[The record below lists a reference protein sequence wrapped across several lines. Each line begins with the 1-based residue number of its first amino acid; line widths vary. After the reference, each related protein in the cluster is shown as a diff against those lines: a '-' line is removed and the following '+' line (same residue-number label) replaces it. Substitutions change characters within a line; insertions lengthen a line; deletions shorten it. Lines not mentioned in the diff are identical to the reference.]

1 MSGDEER
8 VYFVHGTTTALWAA
22 STGIDAARGGGD
34 FGAGFYVFED
44 TSWGRQAASRWAR
57 RKAADS
63 GGVPVLMRLAVSRP
77 VFEALDR
84 ADVPDDALDV
94 TYQRYAYRRLT
105 GREVVAGP
113 VGKNGPD
120 GRRIP
125 DKRWPVQYK
134 FEGGG
139 ITKLALDSVIHLMP
153 GR

>member
-8 VYFVHGTTTALWAA
+8 VYFIHGTTTALWDGGTA
-22 STGIDAARGGGD
+22 IDATRGGGD

-44 TSWGRQAASRWAR
+44 TGWGRQAATVWAR
-57 RKAADS
+57 RKAVDV

-77 VFEALDR
+77 VFAALDR
-84 ADVPDDALDV
+84 ADVPDDALDL

-105 GREVVAGP
+105 GRALVVGP
-113 VGKNGPD
+113 VGKNGLD
-120 GRRIP
+120 GRRVP

-134 FEGGG
+134 FEGDG
-139 ITKLALDSVIHLMP
+139 IAKLALDSVIRLTP